1 MTENQK
7 ALLLEIKDSLARIE
21 KQLSP
26 ELYTVRTADEMN
38 ELFQRLQEYVKSGN
52 QVELI
57 IRKV

>member
-7 ALLLEIKDSLARIE
+7 ALLLEIKDTLARIE

-26 ELYTVRTADEMN
+26 ELYTLRTSDEITQ
-38 ELFQRLQEYVKSGN
+38 LFQHLREYIKSGN

-57 IRKV
+57 VRKV